1 VEVGFEAEVP
11 VDVPVD
17 DGRTLEEQEIS
28 AIL

>member
-17 DGRTLEEQEIS
+17 DGRTLEAHKIS